1 MRTAPGKR
9 LCSLAEDT
17 TELRECVISANSV
30 LPSFPTFRISHLL
43 YLRDCHI
50 PHRQDMGVDTWG
62 YHSLEQDSLGL
73 TALPAMV
80 RCTVMCSSQI

>member
-1 MRTAPGKR
+1 MLPSV

-17 TELRECVISANSV
+17 TELRGCVISANSV
-30 LPSFPTFRISHLL
+30 LPRFPTFRISHLVS
-43 YLRDCHI
+43 LRDCHI
-50 PHRQDMGVDTWG
+50 PHRQDMGWTHGATTVPRAG
-62 YHSLEQDSLGL
+62 LPGL